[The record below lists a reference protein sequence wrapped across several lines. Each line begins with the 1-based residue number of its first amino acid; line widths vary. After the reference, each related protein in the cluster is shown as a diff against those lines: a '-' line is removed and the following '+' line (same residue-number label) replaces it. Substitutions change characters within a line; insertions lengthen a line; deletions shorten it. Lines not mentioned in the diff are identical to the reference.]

1 MNIQDPRA
9 LIQHKAPSE
18 QSLFPPA
25 AKVNNDNL
33 KKENTKKNFCLG
45 INASNYRK
53 KCFRSPR
60 AQLQQH
66 GPCRYIINKIHSSK
80 FN

>member
-33 KKENTKKNFCLG
+33 KKENIKNICLG
-45 INASNYRK
+45 INPSNYRK
-53 KCFRSPR
+53 ECFRSPR
-60 AQLQQH
+60 AQLQQL
-66 GPCRYIINKIHSSK
+66 GPCRYIIK
-80 FN
+80 

>member
-9 LIQHKAPSE
+9 LTQHKAPSE

-33 KKENTKKNFCLG
+33 KKENTKIFAWVSIPQITG
-45 INASNYRK
+45 RSASGAQGPSCSNTDPAGTQLNK
-53 KCFRSPR
+53 K
-60 AQLQQH
+60 
-66 GPCRYIINKIHSSK
+66 HSCK
-80 FN
+80 LN

>member
-33 KKENTKKNFCLG
+33 KKEKTKKNFFAWVSMPQITG
-45 INASNYRK
+45 RSASG
-53 KCFRSPR
+53 
-60 AQLQQH
+60 AQ
-66 GPCRYIINKIHSSK
+66 GPSCSSTDTAGT
-80 FN
+80 